1 MTLGVSRQEICK
13 ESQIMTIRL
22 RYAALWGFMMMI
34 LLTAPLSAYAREDHA
49 PTNPRYET
57 KILKDKAEYLTY
69 TMIVQI
75 KDGHWEE
82 VIKDAREVAEIG
94 KRIQAINAY

>member
-1 MTLGVSRQEICK
+1 MDPSSWHWTKAEGK
-13 ESQIMTIRL
+13 ERFI
-22 RYAALWGFMMMI
+22 
-34 LLTAPLSAYAREDHA
+34 PL
-49 PTNPRYET
+49 